1 MYRRDNMKKFQF
13 KLEYNEEKV
22 KAIRVSL
29 KDKGKELDEEIVKY
43 LDGLYNKNVPK
54 VLKKYIEEDFETKD
68 ETEGKVN
75 KIQKEIPNEEKSSSK
90 TLDNNNRKY

>member
-29 KDKGKELDEEIVKY
+29 KDKGKELDEEIIKY

>member
-1 MYRRDNMKKFQF
+1 MKKFQF

-29 KDKGKELDEEIVKY
+29 KDKGKELDEEIIKY

>member
-1 MYRRDNMKKFQF
+1 MKKFQF

-54 VLKKYIEEDFETKD
+54 LLKKVHWTRF
-68 ETEGKVN
+68 
-75 KIQKEIPNEEKSSSK
+75 Q
-90 TLDNNNRKY
+90 RRR